1 MQKVITQHYEDSQ
14 NVYSSQIII
23 RILETQGRKKCA
35 DIEGEWVDKTGTWKV
50 QGHSQRMENNI
61 KMDLTEYNL
70 RF

>member
-1 MQKVITQHYEDSQ
+1 MHYEDSQ
-14 NVYSSQIII
+14 NVYSSQIVI
-23 RILETQGRKKCA
+23 RIIKTQGRKKYV
-35 DIEGEWVDKTGTWKV
+35 DIEGAWIDKTRTGTV

>member
-1 MQKVITQHYEDSQ
+1 MQKVLTQHYEDSQ

-23 RILETQGRKKCA
+23 RILKTQERKKCA
-35 DIEGEWVDKTGTWKV
+35 EIESAWVDKTGTGKV

-61 KMDLTEYNL
+61 KTDLTEYNL